1 MKGDLVIG
9 DGVGSLVCRGEVLDH
24 NHGHALQLQL
34 PRCQDAGV
42 PGNDPALGVHQDR
55 HHEAEGSNAAGELGN
70 LLVRMGARVPR

>member
-24 NHGHALQLQL
+24 NRGHPLQLQL

-42 PGNDPALGVHQDR
+42 PGR
-55 HHEAEGSNAAGELGN
+55 
-70 LLVRMGARVPR
+70 